1 MSLFAE
7 NVFISANFI
16 ENKAN
21 RRKICC
27 PGKREAGQFIIPL
40 YISTSDGLAGVWRVG
55 ACGGVCGVRGAPWG
69 AGACAGVPS
78 GRGGVAGRG
87 LPAGAARWRGGMCA
101 EGCGGVR
108 RVAGLSVVAGGAEVP
123 VRAVLTS
130 GVAGGDVRRGGRGLP
145 WGAVRAGCPT
155 FGRDVRCGVR
165 GAPCDGA
172 FRASRRGRKV
182 RCGCAPRGAV
192 LVSGIR
198 RVGAGLRSGVCLR
211 VLPDGGVGSGGVR
224 RCGVGGGRIVR
235 AILLKHI

>member
-55 ACGGVCGVRGAPWG
+55 ACGGV
-69 AGACAGVPS
+69 
-78 GRGGVAGRG
+78 
-87 LPAGAARWRGGMCA
+87 
-101 EGCGGVR
+101 
-108 RVAGLSVVAGGAEVP
+108 
-123 VRAVLTS
+123 
-130 GVAGGDVRRGGRGLP
+130 
-145 WGAVRAGCPT
+145 
-155 FGRDVRCGVR
+155 CGVR

-224 RCGVGGGRIVR
+224 RCGVGGGKDCTGYSIKAHMTDLTKCGSRGRGCPSGQGLSVSG
-235 AILLKHI
+235 AKSGYPVILFVALGHISQSLFLISRY